1 MAISDPTELDLTS
14 LYTDHRAA
22 MTRLAHVVTGSNAI
36 AQEVVQEAFLR
47 LSRARDVRE
56 PVAYLRT
63 IVVNLARTEARRAVR
78 TLRPGALPASGHGV
92 TGEPELDELWTKVQ
106 KLPEKYRTALALRF
120 YADMSEAHM
129 AEQLGVRPGT
139 VKSLVHRGLDLL
151 RKELA

>member
-1 MAISDPTELDLTS
+1 VAISDPTDLDLTS

-22 MTRLAHVVTGSNAI
+22 MTRLAHVVTGSNAV

-56 PVAYLRT
+56 PAAYLRT
-63 IVVNLARTEARRAVR
+63 IVVNLARTEARKASR
-78 TLRPGALPASGHGV
+78 TPRQEAALPTV
-92 TGEPELDELWTKVQ
+92 TGEPEVDELWAKVQ
-106 KLPEKYRTALALRF
+106 ALPEKYRTALALRF
-120 YADMSEAHM
+120 YADMSEAQM
-129 AEQLGVRPGT
+129 AEQLDVRPGT